1 MGHGHPW
8 WHERK
13 EELLA
18 QAERA
23 SPCLVYNEETLND
36 TLFDLLCMEGT
47 EKVFYPVRANAHPAI
62 LDKAHSLGA
71 GFACCS
77 GQEVDSL
84 FGRFP
89 DLSPERILLIP
100 DAGRAEKMDRA
111 FHSGV
116 SVVVKSLDA
125 LWAWADALKGRDILV
140 WVSSKLGDERHE
152 SRREEG
158 NPGIALADVHA
169 FAEGAEK
176 IQTAVVGLYASVEA
190 CHMTNTGA
198 VEFFS
203 QWDGIRSSLEKPSV
217 FVLAGVRKDL
227 EGMDLAATGRIV
239 EALQEQY
246 PKAAIWLDPGSPL
259 VSPAG
264 GLLAKGGEV
273 VRQREEAFIETDSGK
288 KIVFP
293 LGGKHPRHHVVNLSR
308 LQGEGGEVQSV
319 PADVFFITNMGAAD
333 MYSAGNTRLREA
345 VAEHYLRARSIC
357 QVDWRLP
364 KC

>member
-13 EELLA
+13 EELVAL
-18 QAERA
+18 AERA
-23 SPCLVYNEETLND
+23 SPCLVYNEEILND
-36 TLFDLLCMEGT
+36 TLFDLLCMEGI

-62 LDKAHSLGA
+62 LEKAHSLGT
-71 GFACCS
+71 GFACHS
-77 GQEVDSL
+77 VQEVDSL

-100 DAGRAEKMDRA
+100 DAGRDEKMDRA

-125 LWAWADALKGRDILV
+125 LWAWADALKGQDILV
-140 WVSSKLGDERHE
+140 GVSSKPGDEWDVE
-152 SRREEG
+152 QLEGG

-176 IQTAVVGLYASVEA
+176 IQTAVVGLYASIEA

-217 FVLAGVRKDL
+217 FVLAGVWNDL

-239 EALQEQY
+239 EALQDRYE
-246 PKAAIWLDPGSPL
+246 KAAIWLDPGSPL

-293 LGGKHPRHHVVNLSR
+293 LGGKHLPHEVVNLSR
-308 LQGEGGEVQSV
+308 LQGEGGEMQSV
-319 PADVFFITNMGAAD
+319 SADVLFITNMGAAD
-333 MYSAGNTRLREA
+333 MYFTGKKKLREA
-345 VAEHYLRARSIC
+345 VSEHYLRARSIC
-357 QVDWRLP
+357 QVDWRLS